1 LPSTLHKS
9 PTSEP
14 VYDIYNVELGG
25 KAANGC
31 CSASLL
37 NCELRR
43 ESLPPTYTIVIPA
56 YNESAR
62 LGATLE
68 KVLGYVHAQGW
79 DCEVIVVN
87 DGSRDNTADIVRS
100 LAAKDPILRLVEN
113 PGNRGKGYSVRN
125 GMLHSAGQIVLFS
138 DADLSSPIEEAPKL
152 LAALEDGADI
162 AIGSR
167 WLRAETQTQRQPLH
181 RQLFGRIF
189 NLMLRATLGLQ
200 FADTQCGFK
209 AFKRP
214 AVQAIF
220 PQQKIERWGFDPEI
234 LFLARKLGFKT
245 KEVPVAWGHS
255 GGARIN
261 PVIDGAKMFQE
272 MLRIRWYS
280 LTGKY
285 DTGAPIPPA
294 ASTGGEVPSGHSKA
308 TQRNS
313 VP

>member
-1 LPSTLHKS
+1 L
-9 PTSEP
+9 
-14 VYDIYNVELGG
+14 D
-25 KAANGC
+25 
-31 CSASLL
+31 
-37 NCELRR
+37 
-43 ESLPPTYTIVIPA
+43 PTYSIVIPA

-68 KVLGYVHAQGW
+68 KVLAYLHAQGW
-79 DCEVIVVN
+79 NAEVIVVN
-87 DGSRDNTADIVRS
+87 DGSRDNTAEIVRS
-100 LAAKDPILRLVEN
+100 FAAKDPALRLVEN

-125 GMLHSAGQIVLFS
+125 GMLHARGSIVLFS

-152 LAALEDGADI
+152 FAALDQGADI

-189 NLMLRATLGLQ
+189 NLALRLTLGLH

-209 AFKRP
+209 AFKQP

-234 LFLARKLGFKT
+234 LFLARKFKF
-245 KEVPVAWGHS
+245 KVQEVPVAWAHRDGTS
-255 GGARIN
+255 IN
-261 PVIDGAKMFQE
+261 PLVDGTRMVME
-272 MLRIRWYS
+272 MLHVRWNN

-285 DTGAPIPPA
+285 DADA
-294 ASTGGEVPSGHSKA
+294 ALAAKPVASPRGPQG
-308 TQRNS
+308 
-313 VP
+313 